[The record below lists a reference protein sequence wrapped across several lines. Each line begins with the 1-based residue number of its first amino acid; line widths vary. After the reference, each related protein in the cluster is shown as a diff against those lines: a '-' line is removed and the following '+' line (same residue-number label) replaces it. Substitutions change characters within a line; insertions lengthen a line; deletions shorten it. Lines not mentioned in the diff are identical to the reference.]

1 MSIHINYANKKT
13 HSSFFI
19 AINFKIWVYIEI
31 MWIKRHMVPFLYVAI
46 NLKYGYTIEYFFMY
60 THFQEF
66 IAINFK
72 IWVYIEIIQIKR
84 HIVPFYILSQT

>member
-1 MSIHINYANKKT
+1 
-13 HSSFFI
+13 
-19 AINFKIWVYIEI
+19 
-31 MWIKRHMVPFLYVAI
+31 MVPFLYIAI
-46 NLKYGYTIEYFFMY
+46 NLKYRYAIEYFFMYSHKLKYEYTIEYFFMY

-72 IWVYIEIIQIKR
+72 IWVYIESIQIKR